1 VYELLGAVKTEF
13 GKFEGS
19 LKKVQERLQQ
29 SEKEISNLITTRTNV
44 MNRKLRNI
52 NEIDN
57 SKSSELLGID
67 NE

>member
-1 VYELLGAVKTEF
+1 
-13 GKFEGS
+13 
-19 LKKVQERLQQ
+19 KVQERLQQ

>member
-1 VYELLGAVKTEF
+1 MLSKQNLVS
-13 GKFEGS
+13 FEGS